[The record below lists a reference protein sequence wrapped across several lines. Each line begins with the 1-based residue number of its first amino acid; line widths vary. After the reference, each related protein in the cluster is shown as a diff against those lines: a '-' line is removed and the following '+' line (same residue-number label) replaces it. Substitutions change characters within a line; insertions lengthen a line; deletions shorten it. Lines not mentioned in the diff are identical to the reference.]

1 MALARSSYPARGT
14 RNTSHPIEVLAV
26 PRQRV
31 RRCDRS
37 ALKFFGRLL
46 TAVVNGSD
54 EESELESDS
63 TPLRNERLLTTCH
76 ALSRALSPEHHSK
89 GLDLVRCSLC
99 GSRCSPEG
107 THVCPRLYGR

>member
-14 RNTSHPIEVLAV
+14 RNASHPIYVLAV
-26 PRQRV
+26 PRRRV
-31 RRCDRS
+31 RRSDWS

-46 TAVVNGSD
+46 TAIVNGSGA
-54 EESELESDS
+54 ESELEREATTLSD
-63 TPLRNERLLTTCH
+63 ERLLTTCH